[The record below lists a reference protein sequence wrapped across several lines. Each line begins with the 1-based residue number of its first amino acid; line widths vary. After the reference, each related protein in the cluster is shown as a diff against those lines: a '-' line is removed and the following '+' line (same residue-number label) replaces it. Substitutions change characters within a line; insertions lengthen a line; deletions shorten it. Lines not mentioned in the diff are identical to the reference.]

1 MKGLISR
8 TYQTN
13 QSFQTKNASMKIL
26 LLSPIPVEHEAVV
39 AHLAGRTEEIVGG
52 SRYVKGRFTG
62 KHHSFEVIA
71 QQTGSGDSTI
81 ALATEKAVRHYNPVA
96 VLLVGVAGGVKD
108 VSIGDVVVGTKY
120 YGYEHAKESDTGT
133 MARPFSGPYSK
144 PLRSLAE
151 SVGAGK
157 DWWKRL
163 PGDQVP
169 NVVFGAIASG
179 NKVVAGTASPLYQYL
194 KAAYNDTTAIEME
207 AAGFGE
213 AMSDYPTIPALNI
226 RGISDLLDG
235 KSQAEAAGS
244 QPLAAKHAAAFAF
257 ELINQLKTAY
267 FSTTEVEF
275 RSQLDDFVQLLKKAQ
290 APLLPENRDYPT
302 PPNRA
307 PRELEHL
314 KPLTPE
320 DQAYI
325 IEALEQAGNGEASKK
340 LRSKLD
346 SLFDFQQLGL
356 TALGLPAIERYKRL
370 ESAKAEKRAVI
381 LQDYRSNSNDVRNRR
396 VEPFH
401 INADHDTLQA
411 FDLDAEDNRH
421 FRLSR
426 IRRVL
431 PTDEPWRFEAR
442 HVMKHTD
449 VFRIADNQMVR
460 VELRMDVRACN
471 LLLEAFPKAKDAV
484 SEGAD
489 PNEYYFMAEVN
500 HQYMGLLDFI
510 MANARHVEVL
520 GPGGLRRRVREEAE
534 WVMRKMESLF

>member
-1 MKGLISR
+1 
-8 TYQTN
+8 
-13 QSFQTKNASMKIL
+13 MKIL
-26 LLSPIPVEHEAVV
+26 ILTPLPVEHEAVL
-39 AHLAGRTEEIVGG
+39 AHLDGQTEEIVGG
-52 SRYVKGRFTG
+52 SRYVKGQFRG
-62 KHHSFEVIA
+62 RHHGFEVIT

-81 ALATEKAVRHYNPVA
+81 ALATQKAVRHYNPVA

-108 VSIGDVVVGTKY
+108 VGIGDVVVGTKY
-120 YGYEHAKESDTGT
+120 YGYEHTRESEDGT
-133 MARPFSGPYSK
+133 KARPFSGPYSK
-144 PLRSLAE
+144 PLRALAE
-151 SVGAGK
+151 SVAAGK
-157 DWWKRL
+157 EWWKRL
-163 PGDQVP
+163 PDGQLPSVL
-169 NVVFGAIASG
+169 FGPIASG
-179 NKVVAGTASPLYQYL
+179 NKVLASTDSALYRL
-194 KAAYNDTTAIEME
+194 LRDSYNDTTAIEKE

-213 AMSDYPTIPALNI
+213 AMGDYPTIPALNI

-235 KSQAEAAGS
+235 KAHADAAGS
-244 QPLAAKHAAAFAF
+244 QPRAAKHAAAFAF
-257 ELINQLKTAY
+257 ELINQLDTAY
-267 FSTTEVEF
+267 FPSTEVEF
-275 RSQLDDFVQLLKKAQ
+275 RSQLDDFMQLLKKAQ
-290 APLLPENRDYPT
+290 SPLLPENRDYPT

-314 KPLTPE
+314 NPLTPE

-370 ESAKAEKRAVI
+370 ESARAEKRVVI

-401 INADHDTLQA
+401 INADLDMLQA
-411 FDLDAEDNRH
+411 FDVDIEDTRH

-431 PTDEPWRFEAR
+431 LTDEPWHFEAR

-449 VFRIADNQMVR
+449 VFRIADNKMER

-489 PNEYYFMAEVN
+489 PNEYHFMAEVN
-500 HQYMGLLDFI
+500 HRFLGLLDFI

-520 GPGGLRRRVREEAE
+520 GPASLRRRILEEAE
-534 WVMRKMESLF
+534 FILKKIESS

>member
-1 MKGLISR
+1 MKLLIL
-8 TYQTN
+8 T
-13 QSFQTKNASMKIL
+13 
-26 LLSPIPVEHEAVV
+26 PIPVEHEAVM
-39 AHLAGRTEEIVGG
+39 AHLTERTEEIVGG
-52 SRYVKGRFTG
+52 SRYVKGNFEGR
-62 KHHSFEVIA
+62 HHRFEVVV

-81 ALATEKAVRHYNPVA
+81 ALATQKAVRLFSPVA

-120 YGYEHAKESDTGT
+120 YGYEHAKESDSGT
-133 MARPFSGPYSK
+133 KARPFAGTYSK
-144 PLRSLAE
+144 PLRAMAE
-151 SVGAGK
+151 SVGANR
-157 DWWKRL
+157 DWWRRL
-163 PGDQVP
+163 PDGQLP

-179 NKVVAGTASPLYQYL
+179 NKVLASTESPLYRL
-194 KAAYNDTTAIEME
+194 LMDSYNDTTAIEKE

-213 AMSDYPTIPALNI
+213 AMGDYPTIHAINI

-244 QPLAAKHAAAFAF
+244 QPLAARHAAAFAF
-257 ELINQLKTAY
+257 ELINQLNTAY
-267 FSTTEVEF
+267 FSPTGVEF

-314 KPLTPE
+314 KPLTQE

-325 IEALEQAGNGEASKK
+325 IEALERAGNGEASKK

-370 ESAKAEKRAVI
+370 EAAKTDKRAVV

-401 INADHDTLQA
+401 INADLDMLQA
-411 FDLDAEDNRH
+411 FDVDIEDTRH

-449 VFRIADNQMVR
+449 VFRIADNKMER
-460 VELRMDVRACN
+460 VELRMDVRAFN
-471 LLLEAFPKAKDAV
+471 MLTETFPAARHV
-484 SEGAD
+484 THEGAD
-489 PNEYYFMAEVN
+489 PNEYHFMAEVN
-500 HQYMGLLDFI
+500 HGFLGLLDFI

-520 GPGGLRRRVREEAE
+520 GPEGLKRRVREEAE
-534 WVMRKMESLF
+534 WVIRKMEG